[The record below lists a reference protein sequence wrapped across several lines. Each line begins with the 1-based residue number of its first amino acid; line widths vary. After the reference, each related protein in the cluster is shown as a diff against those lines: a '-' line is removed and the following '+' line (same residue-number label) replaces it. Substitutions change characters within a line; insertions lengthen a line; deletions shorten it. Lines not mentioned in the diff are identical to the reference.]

1 MPSPPPP
8 GAPGPG
14 ADDRTLLRGILVHD
28 IRRDL
33 RRHLRP
39 MLAWYLLFTAFA
51 TVAAAPLT
59 TWSLAALL
67 HWIERP
73 LGGDFDGLLD
83 NLLALGWLLL
93 AAALSW
99 YVVMLQQAGMLLVSA
114 SRGCRYRTAAAAL
127 LGMLRR
133 AGPLAVLAA
142 WQVSAHALL
151 ALPWLVVG
159 GVAYQLLLG
168 GY

>member
-1 MPSPPPP
+1 MIFSRSCPRGTGVDREVVSNQSPCHLHCLKTLTLDTRNAASAPS
-8 GAPGPG
+8 AVT
-14 ADDRTLLRGILVHD
+14 DDRPLLRGILVND

-39 MLAWYLLFTAFA
+39 MLAWYLLFTVFA

-73 LGGDFDGLLD
+73 LAGELGGVPDT
-83 NLLALGWLLL
+83 LLALAWLML
-93 AAALSW
+93 AGALAW

-114 SRGCRYRTAAAAL
+114 SRGCRYRTAAAA
-127 LGMLRR
+127 
-133 AGPLAVLAA
+133 
-142 WQVSAHALL
+142 
-151 ALPWLVVG
+151 
-159 GVAYQLLLG
+159 
-168 GY
+168 

>member
-1 MPSPPPP
+1 PPA
-8 GAPGPG
+8 APVP
-14 ADDRTLLRGILVHD
+14 APDDRALLRGILVHD

-39 MLAWYLLFTAFA
+39 MLAWYLLFTVFA

-73 LGGDFDGLLD
+73 FAGDLAGLLD
-83 NLLALGWLLL
+83 DLLALAWLTL
-93 AAALSW
+93 AGGLSW
-99 YVVMLQQAGMLLVSA
+99 YVVLLRQAGRLLVSA

-133 AGPLAVLAA
+133 AVPLAMLTVLQVTAHAVLAM
-142 WQVSAHALL
+142 
-151 ALPWLVVG
+151 PWL
-159 GVAYQLLLG
+159 AI
-168 GY
+168 

>member
-1 MPSPPPP
+1 MQSPPPP
-8 GAPGPG
+8 GAPAG
-14 ADDRTLLRGILVHD
+14 AEDRALLRGILVHD

-39 MLAWYLLFTAFA
+39 MLAWYLLFTVFA

-73 LGGDFDGLLD
+73 FAGHLGGVLD
-83 NLLALGWLLL
+83 NLLALAWLML
-93 AAALSW
+93 AGTLSW

-114 SRGCRYRTAAAAL
+114 SHGARYRVAAAEI
-127 LGMLRR
+127 GR
-133 AGPLAVLAA
+133 AHV
-142 WQVSAHALL
+142 
-151 ALPWLVVG
+151 
-159 GVAYQLLLG
+159 
-168 GY
+168 

>member
-1 MPSPPPP
+1 
-8 GAPGPG
+8 
-14 ADDRTLLRGILVHD
+14 DDRLLLRGILVHD

-39 MLAWYLLFTAFA
+39 MLAWYLLFAAFA

-73 LGGDFDGLLD
+73 LAGDFDAARD
-83 NLLALGWLLL
+83 NLLALAWLAL

-114 SRGCRYRTAAAAL
+114 SHGCRYRTAAAAL

-142 WQVSAHALL
+142 WQVLAHALL
-151 ALPWLVVG
+151 AVPWLAVG
-159 GVAYQLLLG
+159 A
-168 GY
+168 